1 MRHAT
6 ALPRG
11 VRPLP
16 GGDMRTLAIIVA
28 VVRTTG
34 GEALGD
40 GGTVVAATALSGSEA
55 LGDEGSNVAV
65 VVLAG
70 DYALDPP

>member
-1 MRHAT
+1 VVVSGSVVVQRVWWEET
-6 ALPRG
+6 G
-11 VRPLP
+11 E
-16 GGDMRTLAIIVA
+16 IVA

-40 GGTVVAATALSGSEA
+40 EGTVVAATALSGSEA